1 MLLTAAE
8 EIPTSTEWL
17 YETKYDG
24 FRCGLEWEDEPILKS
39 RHGNI
44 LNSKFPEI
52 ISFCNDI
59 RERIKPFLPLS
70 LDGELVYLTNNFQSI
85 FSVVQTRGRMRSQN
99 TIVQHANSFPCHNVV
114 FDYMTE
120 KGENISNLQY
130 TERKQKLSELFKR
143 LNFPLTL
150 NYLDKSRLQIIEVFD
165 DSRKI
170 WNLVK
175 DYNGEGIVAKKKQ
188 SPWKSDTRSSNWV
201 KIKNYKYVT
210 IILTKFNKHN
220 GFFHGA
226 VYKNNALI
234 EIASFRHGLSEEE
247 FSTLV
252 ELFHKN
258 GKRTAKDI
266 LSIDPSICLEVA
278 CIDFAFEKLREP
290 R

>member
-1 MLLTAAE
+1 M
-8 EIPTSTEWL
+8 
-17 YETKYDG
+17 
-24 FRCGLEWEDEPILKS
+24 
-39 RHGNI
+39 
-44 LNSKFPEI
+44 
-52 ISFCNDI
+52 
-59 RERIKPFLPLS
+59 
-70 LDGELVYLTNNFQSI
+70 
-85 FSVVQTRGRMRSQN
+85 
-99 TIVQHANSFPCHNVV
+99 
-114 FDYMTE
+114 
-120 KGENISNLQY
+120 
-130 TERKQKLSELFKR
+130 
-143 LNFPLTL
+143 
-150 NYLDKSRLQIIEVFD
+150 
-165 DSRKI
+165 
-170 WNLVK
+170 
-175 DYNGEGIVAKKKQ
+175 
-188 SPWKSDTRSSNWV
+188 